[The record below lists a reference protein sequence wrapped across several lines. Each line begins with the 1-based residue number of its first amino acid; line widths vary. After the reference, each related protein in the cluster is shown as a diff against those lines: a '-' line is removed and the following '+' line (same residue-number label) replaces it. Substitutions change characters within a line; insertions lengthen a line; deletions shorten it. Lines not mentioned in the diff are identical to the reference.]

1 MLHVLGWLYEDTDD
15 TPAMLL
21 AAHGNRLA
29 ASRVRAT
36 ANLTL
41 KQKDGLYD
49 GARRSLEVL
58 DEPAY
63 AAWVTPPARARF
75 GVDAGQVTAFCLAQ
89 RTHELP
95 SSPRWTSPLAATP
108 CTPCRWKAPNRRPR

>member
-63 AAWVTPPARARF
+63 AAWVTPRPGRASASTPARSPPSAWRSAPTSCR
-75 GVDAGQVTAFCLAQ
+75 V
-89 RTHELP
+89 LP
-95 SSPRWTSPLAATP
+95 GGL
-108 CTPCRWKAPNRRPR
+108 RR